1 MNQKCCHVKEAIS
14 KEWREEAM
22 SSMNIYQRLSKISTE
37 ITNVSKNLV
46 VRMGNGSYKAV
57 SEGDVLA
64 AVKPL
69 EEKYGVYSYPIGR
82 KVIES
87 AALENNGRNSM
98 FLRIETTY
106 RFVNMENPTEYI
118 DVVSYGDGVDPSDKA
133 SGKAQTYSD
142 KYALLKAYKIITGED
157 PDQYASEEFKKYKQ
171 VQKVEKVEAP
181 KTDAKI
187 SKEMIKVLEELQ
199 VALRIPNEK
208 MVSRIKEVYKVDRI
222 ADLSLNDASDLSVK
236 LAAAVQDQKEKRET
250 I

>member
-1 MNQKCCHVKEAIS
+1 
-14 KEWREEAM
+14 M

-37 ITNVSKNLV
+37 ITNVAKNLV

-87 AALENNGRNSM
+87 AVLENNGRNSM

-106 RFVNMENPTEYI
+106 RFVNMEYPNEYI

-142 KYALLKAYKIITGED
+142 KYALLKAYKIITGDD
-157 PDQYASEEFKKYKQ
+157 PDQYASEEFKNYKQ
-171 VQKVEKVEAP
+171 VKKEETPKGDP

-187 SKEMIKVLEELQ
+187 GKEMIKVLEELQ

>member
-1 MNQKCCHVKEAIS
+1 
-14 KEWREEAM
+14 M

-142 KYALLKAYKIITGED
+142 KYALLKAPYKIITGDD

-171 VQKVEKVEAP
+171 VQKSGKG
-181 KTDAKI
+181 
-187 SKEMIKVLEELQ
+187 
-199 VALRIPNEK
+199 
-208 MVSRIKEVYKVDRI
+208 
-222 ADLSLNDASDLSVK
+222 
-236 LAAAVQDQKEKRET
+236 
-250 I
+250 